1 MKNIVNKILGCLL
14 LVAGLSSCADS
25 KDVITFKD
33 DNLIKESFGG
43 IGVEWGTYEDTN
55 KLIPDYQQKIIKAVD
70 YLKPSIVRCM
80 FNYDWIMD
88 NLDDK
93 GNDNKDDD
101 TWTYNFAS
109 AKFNDLCEVLDYCQD
124 HDIDVAFGGWNVIG
138 NADETLDIWDM
149 IKDNTADIRWAKM
162 TKDILDYLVN
172 KKGYTCIKWF
182 VNTNEPNWTGTIG
195 SSKMAY
201 NTYAKWEQGVRNVR
215 EALDSVNLQNVDI
228 VGGDTTGFGEVALEY
243 LSNISTNLT
252 SVVNNYGAHFY
263 VGNIDLAEN
272 KFKDN
277 LTALYNGI
285 KANDSRLGKTVP
297 FYIWE
302 SGLLDG
308 KNVETDCQAFIQNYN
323 YGYRMADYT
332 LQAVLSGIDG
342 VCYWDLDDAMH
353 FMYTNGI
360 MTPKEWGMFSTLAS
374 ASIKDQEYRPW
385 YYSSVLLSH
394 ALKKTNLVYKPNMD
408 TDLNIV
414 ASKTCD
420 HENGYILAVN
430 HTQNPIEAKLLLES
444 AVKNN
449 EKTYVYIYKEGY
461 LTLDQNGKIAPTQV
475 INKSINNILDI
486 TIPNNSLVV
495 ISSCPI
501 GE

>member
-1 MKNIVNKILGCLL
+1 MKHGINKLLMGIL
-14 LVAGLSSCADS
+14 LVTSLGSCASNTDA
-25 KDVITFKD
+25 IAFNE
-33 DNLIKESFGG
+33 DNLLKSSFGG
-43 IGVEWGTYEDTN
+43 IGVEWGTYEDTK
-55 KLIPDYQQKIIKAVD
+55 KLIPDYQDKIIKAVD

-80 FNYDWIMD
+80 FNYDWIVG

-93 GNDNKDDD
+93 GNEDKTDDI
-101 TWTYNFAS
+101 WTYDFA
-109 AKFNDLCEVLDYCQD
+109 APKFSDLCEVLDYCQD
-124 HDIDVAFGGWNVIG
+124 HNIDVAFGGWNVIG
-138 NADETLDIWDM
+138 NADEELDEWNM
-149 IKDNTADIRWAKM
+149 IKENTADLRWAKM
-162 TKDILDYLVN
+162 TKDILNQLVN
-172 KKGYTCIKWF
+172 NKGYTCIKWF

-201 NTYAKWEQGVRNVR
+201 NTYEKWEQGVRNVR
-215 EALDSVNLQNVDI
+215 AALDEVNLQNIDI
-228 VGGDTTGFGEVALEY
+228 VGGDTTGFGQVALEY
-243 LSNISTNLT
+243 MENISKNLT
-252 SVVNNYGAHFY
+252 TVVNNYGAHFY
-263 VGNIDLAEN
+263 VGNIDLLEN
-272 KFKDN
+272 NFKTY
-277 LTALYNGI
+277 LTTLYDGI
-285 KANDSRLGKTVP
+285 KANDARLGDSVP

-332 LQAVLSGIDG
+332 VQAILSGVDG

-394 ALKKTNLVYKPNMD
+394 ALKKGNLVYKPNKE

-414 ASKTCD
+414 ASKTSD
-420 HENGYILAVN
+420 GKDGYIVAVN
-430 HTQNPIEAKLLLES
+430 HTQNAIDAKLLLES
-444 AVKNN
+444 AVSNN

-461 LTLDQNGKIAPTQV
+461 LKLDSNGKIVPNQV
-475 INKSINNILDI
+475 INKSINNIFNI
-486 TIPNNSLVV
+486 TIPTNSLVV
-495 ISSCPI
+495 ISSSPI
-501 GE
+501 GA